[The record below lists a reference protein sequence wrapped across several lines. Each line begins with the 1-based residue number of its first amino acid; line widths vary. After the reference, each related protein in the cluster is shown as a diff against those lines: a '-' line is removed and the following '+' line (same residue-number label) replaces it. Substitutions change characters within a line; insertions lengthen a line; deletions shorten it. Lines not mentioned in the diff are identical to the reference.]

1 MNGYSNN
8 MTLLLEKIEWR
19 LGTQQLNLPD
29 YLGKDKWADII
40 IKDTLVTFSRY
51 YPHQVRYILHQGV
64 TPYKNGWYYLDED
77 IIGDNKILGVK
88 DIDWEK
94 FNGNGVAQNVVS
106 GYGMYDVANGY
117 YNTDDIL
124 MLQMRA
130 DSLSLY
136 NNSIYV
142 DFEPPNRVRLMSAG
156 GGNISTRI
164 NAYPIYIFVEHN
176 PSLTTIS
183 ATQMETFE
191 ALAQA
196 DIANFL
202 YKNLKYFDGMETVYA
217 NVDLKLQDLETEAGK
232 REEILNYI
240 KDSYVSASNKNQPIM
255 FTI

>member
-136 NNSIYV
+136 KSI
-142 DFEPPNRVRLMSAG
+142 
-156 GGNISTRI
+156 
-164 NAYPIYIFVEHN
+164 
-176 PSLTTIS
+176 
-183 ATQMETFE
+183 
-191 ALAQA
+191 
-196 DIANFL
+196 
-202 YKNLKYFDGMETVYA
+202 
-217 NVDLKLQDLETEAGK
+217 
-232 REEILNYI
+232 
-240 KDSYVSASNKNQPIM
+240 
-255 FTI
+255 